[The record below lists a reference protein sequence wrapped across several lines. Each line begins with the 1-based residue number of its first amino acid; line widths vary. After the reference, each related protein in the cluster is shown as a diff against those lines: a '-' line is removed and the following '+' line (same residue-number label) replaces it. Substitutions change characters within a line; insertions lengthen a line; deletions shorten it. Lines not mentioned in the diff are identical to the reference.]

1 MLSIELAVL
10 QTLDHSDW
18 HTLSE
23 ISTRTRIQEQTAA
36 ETLKDLNKTG
46 IVEFRTNTSGSDSG
60 SEVIEW
66 RSRDH
71 SLENYL
77 KDKTPC

>member
-18 HTLSE
+18 NTLSE
-23 ISTRTRIQEQTAA
+23 ISTRTRIQEQVAA
-36 ETLKDLNKTG
+36 DALRELNETG
-46 IVEFRTNTSGSDSG
+46 IVEFRTNVSGNESG

-77 KDKTPC
+77 KDKTP

>member
-18 HTLSE
+18 HTLSD
-23 ISTRTRIQEQTAA
+23 ISTRTRIQEQVAA
-36 ETLKDLNKTG
+36 EALKELNETG
-46 IVEFRTNTSGSDSG
+46 IVEFRTNISGSDSG
-60 SEVIEW
+60 SEIIEW
-66 RSRDH
+66 RSRDQ